1 MKQTAIPVPYKRG
14 TLITKPGVY
23 SGVDMATYHGAQLC
37 DGPSVSSSTL
47 RTITNESPAH
57 AWVTH
62 PLNPN
67 RIEPEETDAFI
78 LGRAA
83 HHLLL
88 GEDDFSTIF
97 IKRPDEIGGEAWHGN
112 KKICKAWLAEQKLSG
127 RTVLTGSNIEQIK
140 GMARSLAAH
149 PLVASGILNGGIEQS
164 YLWKCKDTGLW
175 KKARPDATPN
185 ESGDFCDLKTSVSVL
200 TEDLQRTIAE
210 YGYHQQGAMICEGWH
225 ALTGSNASSFTLA
238 FVEKKPPYC
247 VRIVT
252 LRDDDLARGEQQNAA
267 AMQTFARCLES
278 GEWPGPGGADAEY
291 LSLPA
296 WAQSRIDFNLE
307 QLAKEAA

>member
-1 MKQTAIPVPYKRG
+1 MKQTARPIPHKRG
-14 TLITKPGVY
+14 HLITTPGIY
-23 SGVDMATYHGAQLC
+23 SGVNMADYHGAQLC

-47 RTITNESPAH
+47 RTITTMSPAH

-67 RIEPEETDAFI
+67 RIEPEETAAFI

-88 GEDDFSTIF
+88 GEDSFSTIF
-97 IKRPDEIGGEAWHGN
+97 VARPDELGGEAWHGN
-112 KKICKAWLAEQKLSG
+112 KKICRAWLAGQKLQG
-127 RTVLTGSNIEQIK
+127 RTVLTGEQIETIR
-140 GMARSLAAH
+140 GMARSMIAH
-149 PLVASGILNGGIEQS
+149 PLIRAGILNGGIEQS
-164 YLWKCKDTGLW
+164 YVWKCKETGLW

-185 ESGDFCDLKTSVSVL
+185 DSGDFCDLKTTNSVL
-200 TEDLQRTIAE
+200 TEDLQRTIAD
-210 YGYHQQGAMICEGWH
+210 YAYHQQGALICEGWY
-225 ALTGSNASSFTLA
+225 ALTGSNASSFTLV
-238 FVEKKPPYC
+238 FIEKRAPFC
-247 VRIVT
+247 IRVVT

-267 AMQTFARCLES
+267 AMATFARCLETN
-278 GEWPGPGGADAEY
+278 EWPGPGGADAEF

-296 WAQSRIDFNLE
+296 WAQGRIDHQLE